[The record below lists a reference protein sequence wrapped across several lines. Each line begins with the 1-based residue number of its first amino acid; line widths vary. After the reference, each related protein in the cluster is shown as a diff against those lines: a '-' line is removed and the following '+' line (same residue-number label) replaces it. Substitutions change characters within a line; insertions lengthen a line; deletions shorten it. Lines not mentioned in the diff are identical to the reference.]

1 MDPTSDLE
9 VPWGA
14 TVTIPQDPSPAKA
27 AVLGLAFAYG
37 EAHNLAAILA
47 RPISRWRRTRQV
59 TRGAG
64 RALATRSPQN
74 VVGWLTCPECGA
86 EVPVCYQPSELGPL
100 DDNGRTVLDLARADL
115 WLHALVHEYEAA
127 DHA

>member
-1 MDPTSDLE
+1 MDGTVDLE

-14 TVTIPQDPSPAKA
+14 SATIALDPSPVKA

-37 EAHNLAAILA
+37 EAHNLAAILG
-47 RPISRWRRTRQV
+47 RPISRWRRTRV

-64 RALATRSPQN
+64 RAPATRSPQN

-86 EVPVCYQPSELGPL
+86 EVPVCYQPSEPGPL
-100 DDNGRTVLDLARADL
+100 DDDGSTVLDLARADL